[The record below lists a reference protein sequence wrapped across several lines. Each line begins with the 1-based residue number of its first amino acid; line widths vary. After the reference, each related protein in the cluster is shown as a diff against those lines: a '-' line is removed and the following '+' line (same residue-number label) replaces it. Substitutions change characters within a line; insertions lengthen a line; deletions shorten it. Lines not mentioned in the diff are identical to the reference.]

1 MPAPGT
7 PPTYAAGLPSG
18 AVPRYS
24 SAGGPLPA
32 ERLSAVDARAMDRL
46 ILASALGLVGT
57 VATYIIPYVFGYSV
71 FRLSVSTS
79 GFSNSNDVYGLI
91 GTAAVATA
99 FTCLQF
105 WFFREAF
112 HSLAHDDAGL
122 KTPATLTPLGILGA
136 LILAA
141 SAVWILT
148 QANQWLACAG
158 TVRPIPTHCIN
169 APLLLGASGILAVGA
184 ILALIG
190 LIALWI
196 GLWRL
201 GTRYNESMFKIGMVL
216 TIFPVLDIAGFILLI
231 LAGREV
237 RARVPSAPS
246 LRAG

>member
-46 ILASALGLVGT
+46 ILASARGLGGT

-99 FTCLQF
+99 FT
-105 WFFREAF
+105 
-112 HSLAHDDAGL
+112 
-122 KTPATLTPLGILGA
+122 
-136 LILAA
+136 
-141 SAVWILT
+141 
-148 QANQWLACAG
+148 
-158 TVRPIPTHCIN
+158 
-169 APLLLGASGILAVGA
+169 
-184 ILALIG
+184 
-190 LIALWI
+190 
-196 GLWRL
+196 
-201 GTRYNESMFKIGMVL
+201 
-216 TIFPVLDIAGFILLI
+216 
-231 LAGREV
+231 
-237 RARVPSAPS
+237 
-246 LRAG
+246 